1 MAAAVVRFSIAAAK
15 CIPMSSAADGDRSD
29 DAKEPIR
36 SINLSEQDIR
46 AAARLLSALSGPE
59 DDRGR
64 ELTVLAN
71 SNEEMRGRQE
81 RAVLQERARRTY
93 VGRARRSQIFNK
105 QMFGEAA
112 WDMLLALYATD
123 QSGALH
129 TVSGLVNLAGVP
141 PTSALRW
148 LKFLEQEELVSR
160 HPSALDGR
168 VFRIKLT
175 DKARELLDAY
185 FAATDSDES

>member
-1 MAAAVVRFSIAAAK
+1 MAAAVVHFSIDAGK
-15 CIPMSSAADGDRSD
+15 CVPMSNAADGGRSD

-36 SINLSEQDIR
+36 SINLSERDIR
-46 AAARLLSALSGPE
+46 AAARLLSALSGSE

-71 SNEEMRGRQE
+71 SNAEMGNRQE
-81 RAVLQERARRTY
+81 RVVLQDRARRMY
-93 VGRARRSQIFNK
+93 VRRARRSQIFNK
-105 QMFGEAA
+105 VMFGEAP

-123 QSGALH
+123 QSGTRH

-148 LKFLEQEELVSR
+148 LKFLEQEELVAR
-160 HPSALDGR
+160 YPSALDGR

-175 DKARELLDAY
+175 DKARELLDVY
-185 FAATDSDES
+185 FAAADSDES